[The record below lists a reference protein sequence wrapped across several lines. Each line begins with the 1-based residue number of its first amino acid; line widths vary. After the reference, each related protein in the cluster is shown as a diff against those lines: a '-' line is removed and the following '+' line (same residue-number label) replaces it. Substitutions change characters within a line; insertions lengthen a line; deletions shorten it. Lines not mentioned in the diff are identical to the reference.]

1 MRTVTAAAASGCDVQ
16 AFVSCAGVSS
26 STYTSG
32 CCTDVQNAEGLSGCT
47 NGYDDCY
54 FCGIGGAACFTL
66 DPAVEAQCLADHG
79 CSALSLTLPLRS
91 CHLLLLQHNQH
102 QYSSFTSPE
111 MSGHMTQTRVNHDS
125 WPPSLHMS
133 PSLHMV
139 FASTILA
146 RRLILSSHTI

>member
-1 MRTVTAAAASGCDVQ
+1 MSSKGHKHTHTGTQTEYIHNRT
-16 AFVSCAGVSS
+16 
-26 STYTSG
+26 
-32 CCTDVQNAEGLSGCT
+32 NAHMHTRTRVL
-47 NGYDDCY
+47 
-54 FCGIGGAACFTL
+54 GAEDPDTLPPSMSKGTTHRLGSMLFACS
-66 DPAVEAQCLADHG
+66 AVDAVLADHG